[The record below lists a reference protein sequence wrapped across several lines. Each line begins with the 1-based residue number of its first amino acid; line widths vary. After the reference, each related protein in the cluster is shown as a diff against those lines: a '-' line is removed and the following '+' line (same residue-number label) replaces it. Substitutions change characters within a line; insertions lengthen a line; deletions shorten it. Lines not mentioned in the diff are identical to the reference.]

1 MEEITQPSQKLRI
14 TNLKGAFAWLGFL
27 VFFSVLNETVFN
39 VALPDIARQF
49 HVEPSTANWVNTG
62 FMLSFAIGSFVYGK
76 ISDLYGIKKML
87 IIGIVTY
94 GCGSMLGLAAHAYL
108 PAVIAARFIQGAG
121 SSAIPAL
128 VMVMIVRYFDAKSR
142 GRAFGLIGSLVATGE
157 GIGPVIGGVVAHYVH
172 WSVLF
177 VFPLMTLATIPFF
190 LKVLPDETEQKGNI
204 DVTGAA
210 LLSVGVVL
218 FTLFTTNEHWMYLAG
233 CLAALVLFA
242 ARIKRAS
249 NPFIEPYLFVRKKF
263 IAGTISGCV
272 ILGIVA
278 GFLSMV
284 PYLMRSVHHL
294 STDMIG
300 AGIIFPGA
308 MSVMLFGMLGG
319 LLVDK
324 KGHHFVFYIGVLMI
338 IGGFLT
344 MAMLAD
350 QSPWMVTAMLIF
362 VFGGLSFV
370 KTVIST
376 VVSDSLEEK
385 EAGAGMG
392 MLNFACFLSEG
403 IGVAIV
409 GGLLSRRWLD
419 FPLLP
424 MLWNAEADLYSNLLL
439 LFSLVI
445 VAGSMIYTLAFIGK
459 RSSRI

>member
-1 MEEITQPSQKLRI
+1 M
-14 TNLKGAFAWLGFL
+14 TNVKGAFAWLGFL

-62 FMLSFAIGSFVYGK
+62 FMLTFAIGSFVYGK

-87 IIGIVTY
+87 MIGIVTY
-94 GCGSMLGLAAHAYL
+94 GSGSMLGLAGHAYL

-121 SSAIPAL
+121 ASAIPAL
-128 VMVMIVRYFDAKSR
+128 VMVMIVRYFDANQR

-172 WSVLF
+172 WSMLF

-190 LKVLPDETEQKGNI
+190 LKVLPDETEQKGTI
-204 DVTGAA
+204 DVTGAV

-242 ARIKRAS
+242 LRIKRAS

-263 IAGTISGCV
+263 IAGTIAGCV
-272 ILGIVA
+272 ILGMVA

-284 PYLMRSVHHL
+284 PYMMRSVHHL
-294 STDMIG
+294 STGMIG
-300 AGIIFPGA
+300 AGVMFPGA
-308 MSVMLFGMLGG
+308 MSVMLFGILGG
-319 LLVDK
+319 ILVDK
-324 KGHHFVFYIGVLMI
+324 KGHHLVFYIGTLMI
-338 IGGFLT
+338 IGSFLT
-344 MAMLAD
+344 MAMLKD
-350 QSPWMVTAMLIF
+350 QSPWIVTAMLIF

-392 MLNFACFLSEG
+392 MLNFTCFLSEG

-409 GGLLSRRWLD
+409 GGLLSRGLLE

-424 MLWNAEADLYSNLLL
+424 MLRNAGTDLYSNLLL

-445 VAGSMIYTLAFIGK
+445 VAGSMIYTLTYVGK
-459 RSSRI
+459 RSRRI

>member
-1 MEEITQPSQKLRI
+1 M
-14 TNLKGAFAWLGFL
+14 TNVKGAFAWLGFL

-62 FMLSFAIGSFVYGK
+62 FMLTFAIGSFVYGK
-76 ISDLYGIKKML
+76 MSDLYGIKKML
-87 IIGIVTY
+87 MIGIVTY
-94 GCGSMLGLAAHAYL
+94 GSGSMLGLAGHAYL

-121 SSAIPAL
+121 ASAIPAL
-128 VMVMIVRYFDAKSR
+128 VMVMIVRYFDANQR

-172 WSVLF
+172 WSMLF

-190 LKVLPDETEQKGNI
+190 LKVLPDETEQKGTI
-204 DVTGAA
+204 DVTGAV

-242 ARIKRAS
+242 LRIKRAS

-263 IAGTISGCV
+263 IAGTIAGCV
-272 ILGIVA
+272 ILGMVA

-284 PYLMRSVHHL
+284 PYMMRSVHHL
-294 STDMIG
+294 STGMIG
-300 AGIIFPGA
+300 AGVMFPGA
-308 MSVMLFGMLGG
+308 MSVMLFGILGG
-319 LLVDK
+319 TLVDK
-324 KGHHFVFYIGVLMI
+324 KGHHLVFYIGTLMI

-344 MAMLAD
+344 MAMLKD
-350 QSPWMVTAMLIF
+350 QSPWIVTAMLIF

-392 MLNFACFLSEG
+392 MLNFTCFLSEG

-409 GGLLSRRWLD
+409 GGLLSRGLPE

-424 MLWNAEADLYSNLLL
+424 MLRNAGTDLYSNLLL

-445 VAGSMIYTLAFIGK
+445 VAGSMIYTLTYVGK
-459 RSSRI
+459 RSRRI

>member
-1 MEEITQPSQKLRI
+1 
-14 TNLKGAFAWLGFL
+14 
-27 VFFSVLNETVFN
+27 ETK
-39 VALPDIARQF
+39 RK
-49 HVEPSTANWVNTG
+49 AN
-62 FMLSFAIGSFVYGK
+62 M
-76 ISDLYGIKKML
+76 
-87 IIGIVTY
+87 
-94 GCGSMLGLAAHAYL
+94 
-108 PAVIAARFIQGAG
+108 
-121 SSAIPAL
+121 
-128 VMVMIVRYFDAKSR
+128 
-142 GRAFGLIGSLVATGE
+142 
-157 GIGPVIGGVVAHYVH
+157 
-172 WSVLF
+172 
-177 VFPLMTLATIPFF
+177 
-190 LKVLPDETEQKGNI
+190 

-210 LLSVGVVL
+210 LHSVSEL
-218 FTLFTTNEHWMYLAG
+218 IFTFFTTNEQWMYLAG

-263 IAGTISGCV
+263 IAGTITGCI
-272 ILGIVA
+272 ILGMVA

-294 STDMIG
+294 STGMIG

-319 LLVDK
+319 ILVDK
-324 KGHHFVFYIGVLMI
+324 KGHHFVFYIGSLMI

-344 MAMLAD
+344 IAMLAD
-350 QSPWMVTAMLIF
+350 QSPWNVAAMLIF

-376 VVSDSLEEK
+376 VVSAALEEK

-409 GGLLSRRWLD
+409 GGLLSRRLLD

-424 MLWNAEADLYSNLLL
+424 MVWNAEADLYSNLLL

-445 VAGSMIYTLAFIGK
+445 VAGSVIYTLAYIGK
-459 RSSRI
+459 KSRRI

>member
-1 MEEITQPSQKLRI
+1 MTQPSQKLRI
-14 TNLKGAFAWLGFL
+14 TNVKGAFAWLGFL

-62 FMLSFAIGSFVYGK
+62 FMLTFAIGSFVYGK
-76 ISDLYGIKKML
+76 MSDLYGIKKML
-87 IIGIVTY
+87 MIGIVTY
-94 GCGSMLGLAAHAYL
+94 GSGSMLGLAGHAYL

-121 SSAIPAL
+121 ASAIPAL
-128 VMVMIVRYFDAKSR
+128 VMVMIVRYFDANQR

-172 WSVLF
+172 WSMLF

-190 LKVLPDETEQKGNI
+190 LKVLPDETEQKGTI
-204 DVTGAA
+204 DVTGAV

-242 ARIKRAS
+242 LRIKRAS

-263 IAGTISGCV
+263 IAGTIAGCV
-272 ILGIVA
+272 ILGMVA

-284 PYLMRSVHHL
+284 PYMMRSVHHL
-294 STDMIG
+294 STGMIG
-300 AGIIFPGA
+300 AGVMFPGA
-308 MSVMLFGMLGG
+308 MSVMLFGILGG
-319 LLVDK
+319 TLVDK
-324 KGHHFVFYIGVLMI
+324 KGHHLVFYIGTLMI

-344 MAMLAD
+344 MAMLKD
-350 QSPWMVTAMLIF
+350 QSPWIVTAMLIF

-392 MLNFACFLSEG
+392 MLNFTCFLSEG

-409 GGLLSRRWLD
+409 GGLLSRGLPE

-424 MLWNAEADLYSNLLL
+424 MLRNAGTDLYSNLLL

-445 VAGSMIYTLAFIGK
+445 VAGSMIYTLTYVGK
-459 RSSRI
+459 RSRRI

>member
-1 MEEITQPSQKLRI
+1 M
-14 TNLKGAFAWLGFL
+14 KGAFAWLGFL

-62 FMLSFAIGSFVYGK
+62 FMLTFAIGSFVYGK
-76 ISDLYGIKKML
+76 ISDLYGIKIML
-87 IIGIVTY
+87 MIGIVTY
-94 GCGSMLGLAAHAYL
+94 GSGSMLGLAGHAYL

-121 SSAIPAL
+121 ASAIPAL
-128 VMVMIVRYFDAKSR
+128 VMVMIVRYFDANQR

-172 WSVLF
+172 WSMLF

-190 LKVLPDETEQKGNI
+190 LKVLPDETEQKGTI
-204 DVTGAA
+204 DVTGAV

-242 ARIKRAS
+242 LRIKRVS

-263 IAGTISGCV
+263 IAGTIAGCV
-272 ILGIVA
+272 ILGMVA

-284 PYLMRSVHHL
+284 PYMMRSVHHL
-294 STDMIG
+294 STGMIG
-300 AGIIFPGA
+300 AGVMFPGA
-308 MSVMLFGMLGG
+308 MSVMLFGILGG
-319 LLVDK
+319 TLVDK
-324 KGHHFVFYIGVLMI
+324 KGHHLVFYIGTLMI

-344 MAMLAD
+344 MAMLKD
-350 QSPWMVTAMLIF
+350 QSPWIVTAMLIF

-409 GGLLSRRWLD
+409 GGLLSRGLLE

-424 MLWNAEADLYSNLLL
+424 MLRNAGTDLYSNLLL

-445 VAGSMIYTLAFIGK
+445 VAGSMIYTLTYVGK
-459 RSSRI
+459 RSRRI

>member
-1 MEEITQPSQKLRI
+1 M
-14 TNLKGAFAWLGFL
+14 KGAFAWLGFL

-62 FMLSFAIGSFVYGK
+62 FMLTFAIGSFVYGK
-76 ISDLYGIKKML
+76 MSDLYGIKKML
-87 IIGIVTY
+87 MIGIVTY
-94 GCGSMLGLAAHAYL
+94 GSGSMLGLAGHAYL

-121 SSAIPAL
+121 ASAIPAL
-128 VMVMIVRYFDAKSR
+128 VMVMIVRYFDANQR

-172 WSVLF
+172 WSMLF

-190 LKVLPDETEQKGNI
+190 LKVLPDETEQKGTI
-204 DVTGAA
+204 DVTGAV

-242 ARIKRAS
+242 LRIKRAS

-263 IAGTISGCV
+263 IAGTIAGCV
-272 ILGIVA
+272 ILGMVA

-284 PYLMRSVHHL
+284 PYMMRSVHHL
-294 STDMIG
+294 STGMIG
-300 AGIIFPGA
+300 AGVMFPGA
-308 MSVMLFGMLGG
+308 MSVMLFGILGG
-319 LLVDK
+319 TLVDK
-324 KGHHFVFYIGVLMI
+324 KGHHLVFYIGTLMI

-344 MAMLAD
+344 MAMLKD
-350 QSPWMVTAMLIF
+350 QSPWIVTAMLIF

-392 MLNFACFLSEG
+392 MLNFTCFLSEG

-409 GGLLSRRWLD
+409 GGLLSRGLPE

-424 MLWNAEADLYSNLLL
+424 MLRNAGTDLYSNLLL

-445 VAGSMIYTLAFIGK
+445 VAGSMIYTLTYVGK
-459 RSSRI
+459 RSRRI

>member
-1 MEEITQPSQKLRI
+1 M
-14 TNLKGAFAWLGFL
+14 KGAFAWLGFL

-62 FMLSFAIGSFVYGK
+62 FMLTFAIGSFVYGK

-87 IIGIVTY
+87 MIGIVTY
-94 GCGSMLGLAAHAYL
+94 GSGSMLGLAAHAYL

-121 SSAIPAL
+121 ASAIPAL
-128 VMVMIVRYFDAKSR
+128 VMVMIVRYFDANQR

-172 WSVLF
+172 WSMLF

-190 LKVLPDETEQKGNI
+190 LKVLPDETEQKGTI
-204 DVTGAA
+204 DVTGAV

-242 ARIKRAS
+242 LRIKRTS

-263 IAGTISGCV
+263 IAGTIAGCV
-272 ILGIVA
+272 ILGMVA

-284 PYLMRSVHHL
+284 PYMMRSVHHL
-294 STDMIG
+294 STGMIG
-300 AGIIFPGA
+300 AGVMFPGA
-308 MSVMLFGMLGG
+308 MSVMLFGILGG
-319 LLVDK
+319 ILVDK
-324 KGHHFVFYIGVLMI
+324 KGHHLVFYIGTLMI

-344 MAMLAD
+344 MAMLKD
-350 QSPWMVTAMLIF
+350 QSPWIVTAMLIF

-409 GGLLSRRWLD
+409 GGLLSRGLLE

-424 MLWNAEADLYSNLLL
+424 MLRNAGADLYSNLLL

-445 VAGSMIYTLAFIGK
+445 VSGSMIYTLTYVGT
-459 RSSRI
+459 RSRRI